1 MKNAILLTYFTAEA
15 IAPLITTHYNLPTV
29 RCRLL
34 TNSLRDVYLVESEG
48 DKFVFYFY
56 RHGWRTRPQIQSEWE
71 LMAAIGD
78 SDEILRVPQP
88 IPTQDEQKNWILP
101 INAPE
106 GERFGVLATYAEGVS
121 LRVRISPDIVHQYGQ
136 AIGKLHHLWT
146 NTNIPSVV
154 NAVRVRP
161 SHAPL
166 LLLENAQSYVRHALD
181 HDPILLQELE
191 NAFDDIKERVA
202 RLTPTSPAYG
212 LVHGDVM
219 RHNALIAEDGTLT
232 LLDFDFCGV
241 GWRLYDIGSMIF
253 SLRGKPDDDDHI
265 AAFIEGYSR
274 HRNLSAEEKS
284 LIPLFE
290 VVRILFDAGLMAQ
303 LAPIW
308 GYHHCWNELQA
319 SAVQL
324 RNALPL
330 L

>member
-1 MKNAILLTYFTAEA
+1 MKNAVSLTYFTAEA
-15 IAPLITTHYNLPTV
+15 VATLIAKHYLLQNV

-34 TNSLRDVYLVESEG
+34 TNSLRDVYLVESG
-48 DKFVFYFY
+48 GRRFVFYFY
-56 RHGWRTRPQIQSEWE
+56 RHGWRTRSQIQSEWE

-78 SDEILRVPQP
+78 YDEILRAPQP
-88 IPTQDEQKNWILP
+88 IATEDEQHGWIVP
-101 INAPE
+101 IKAPE
-106 GERFGVLATYAEGVS
+106 GERFGILATYAEGVS

-146 NTNIPSVV
+146 DERMPSIA
-154 NAVRVRP
+154 NAVKVRP

-166 LLLENAQSYVRHALD
+166 ILLENARAHVHHALEQD
-181 HDPILLQELE
+181 STLLQELE
-191 NAFDDIKERVA
+191 RAFDDIQARVA
-202 RLTPTSPAYG
+202 LLTPTSPAYG

-219 RHNALIAEDGTLT
+219 RHNALIAEDGKLT

-241 GWRLYDIGSMIF
+241 GWRVYDIGSMIF
-253 SLRGKPDDDDHI
+253 SLRGKPHDEDHI
-265 AAFIEGYSR
+265 AAFIAGYTH
-274 HRNLSAEEKS
+274 HRDLSAEEKS

-290 VVRILFDAGLMAQ
+290 GVRILFDAGLMAE

-324 RNALPL
+324 RRVLPL